1 MVRQEDRQGDI
12 GWGGSWTKERYQDLK
27 DKHPEALMAFEA
39 ELRWENEREQLR
51 QETLEKYRPSPYIE
65 EVEEWPVSPEKD
77 HYLEA
82 LKQLRHLMI
91 LFRLGYEDQPM
102 SYAFTTL
109 RNRYPEAYETFEKE
123 LEDL

>member
-1 MVRQEDRQGDI
+1 M
-12 GWGGSWTKERYQDLK
+12 
-27 DKHPEALMAFEA
+27 
-39 ELRWENEREQLR
+39 
-51 QETLEKYRPSPYIE
+51 
-65 EVEEWPVSPEKD
+65 EEWPVSPEKD

-91 LFRLGYEDQPM
+91 LFKLGYEDQPM

-109 RNRYPEAYETFEKE
+109 RNRYPEAYEIFEKE